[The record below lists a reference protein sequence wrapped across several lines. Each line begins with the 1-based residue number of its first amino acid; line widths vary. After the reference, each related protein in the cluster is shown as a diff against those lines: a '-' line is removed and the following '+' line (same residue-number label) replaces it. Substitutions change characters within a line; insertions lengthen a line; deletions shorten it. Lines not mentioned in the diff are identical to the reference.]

1 MHDRSVPQHDFF
13 QVAVCINSVNLKLS
27 LQLMAQ
33 KNGPYYWCGATDIRH
48 RSRAPL
54 FFPGLPL
61 QDWIM
66 SSSRLVALCLVIA
79 LAVVRAEDAAD
90 SETAAEGCTFENI
103 LP

>member
-1 MHDRSVPQHDFF
+1 MAHTM
-13 QVAVCINSVNLKLS
+13 VAW
-27 LQLMAQ
+27 
-33 KNGPYYWCGATDIRH
+33 GDIRH

-66 SSSRLVALCLVIA
+66 SSSRLMALCLVIA
-79 LAVVRAEDAAD
+79 LAVVRAEDAAAD
-90 SETAAEGCTFENI
+90 PAAAAEGCTFESI